1 LFYPQNLFCSVA
13 ASSDVDAT
21 NATMAERIELL
32 RRAAL
37 NREAT
42 SLLNDGYALPLSATP
57 T

>member
-1 LFYPQNLFCSVA
+1 LFYPQNLLQSVA
-13 ASSDVDAT
+13 ASGDVDAT